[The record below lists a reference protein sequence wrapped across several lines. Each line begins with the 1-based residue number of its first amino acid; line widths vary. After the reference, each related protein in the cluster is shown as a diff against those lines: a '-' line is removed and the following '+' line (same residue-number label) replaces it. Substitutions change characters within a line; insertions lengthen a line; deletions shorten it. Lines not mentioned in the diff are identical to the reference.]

1 MKKLLTATSIGLLL
15 ALSSNCFA
23 NEQDQKRHSV
33 GLQLSAG
40 GADYKNS
47 SADGDG
53 VAQMY
58 TYYNYQFSP
67 LVALEVG
74 INGGVEADDWE
85 CKEINNDNFD
95 CRRNNQSL
103 FDLEVDDLA
112 YKNFVLA
119 AKTQLQISQRNSF
132 YGKLGANYFDYELSR
147 GNTKVTDDSGLGLFA
162 ELGWQ
167 YRWDNGIGMN
177 VGYQVFDMKDLDTY
191 TITSGI
197 SYRF

>member
-1 MKKLLTATSIGLLL
+1 MKVLTAASLSLLL
-15 ALSSNCFA
+15 AFSHASFA
-23 NEQDQKRHSV
+23 NQQDQKVHSY
-33 GLQLSAG
+33 GIQLSAG

-53 VAQMY
+53 VGQLY
-58 TYYNYQFSP
+58 GYYNYHFSP
-67 LVALEVG
+67 LLALEVG
-74 INGGVEADDWE
+74 LNIGTEADDWE

-103 FDLEVDDLA
+103 FDLDVDDLD
-112 YKNFVLA
+112 YQNLVVA
-119 AKTQLQISQRNSF
+119 AKTQIEITQRNSF
-132 YGKLGANYFDYELSR
+132 YAKLGANYFDYELSR
-147 GNTKVTDDSGLGLFA
+147 GNTKVEDDSGLGLFA

-191 TITSGI
+191 NITSGI